1 MKFLESIPQ
10 PHRSEIARAISKPEK
25 FVNMLS
31 IQDKRSAKMIKFK
44 MNDEQK
50 VLLKELQEHNRVIIL
65 KPRQIGVS
73 TLLRAY
79 AFWSAYIATEP
90 VQWGVISF
98 HDRSAKHL
106 RRMDDKFHKGLP
118 KILHRQFAVSNTV
131 DLEFEDTGARLSSY
145 TAGSRGGTRS
155 FTLTS
160 VHLSEFAFYED
171 PDELLATTMAAV
183 GVGQVI
189 IESTPNRAGDAFHR
203 LVMGAPENG
212 WKLICFWWW
221 QHESY
226 RVHVGEDFERT
237 AEEDAMAEAYDLD
250 DEQIMWRRQQMAT
263 LGLEKFRREYPACLD
278 DAFHFTTSTYFH
290 GDDLAKINGIFF
302 DGAERMYEEA
312 IENDAYVMG
321 VDVSAGVGLD
331 YSVITVVSLS
341 TLQVVYQY
349 RSNTVPPVMFAEK
362 VCDIGWEFNTA
373 KLLVESNNHGH
384 VVIARLRDFKYKNL
398 WLDAKGRDWT
408 TTVKSKLDAF
418 ETLREF
424 IIAEIIETLD
434 MTTLMELR
442 SLTVEKVT
450 PEAPKGLHDDM
461 AMSLALAYRC
471 TRDVPRRV
479 LRRAKEN
486 MVDDFIRS
494 RRVGRRS
501 NNPIPWERNE

>member
-1 MKFLESIPQ
+1 MKFLDSMPQ
-10 PHRSEIARAISKPEK
+10 EVRDDIRKALSKADK
-25 FVNMLS
+25 FVSMLS
-31 IQDKRSAKMIKFK
+31 IQDKRSHKMVKFK

-50 VLLKELQEHNRVIIL
+50 HLLKELQAHNRIIIL

-79 AFWSAYIATEP
+79 AFWDAYTAKEP

-106 RRMDDKFHKGLP
+106 RRMDDKFHKSLP
-118 KILHRQFAVSNTV
+118 KLLHRQFSVSNTQ
-131 DLEFEDTGARLSSY
+131 DLEFKDSGARLSSY

-160 VHLSEFAFYED
+160 VHLSEFAFYDD

-183 GVGQVI
+183 GEGQVI

-212 WKLICFWWW
+212 WRLCTFWWY
-221 QHESY
+221 QHKAY
-226 RVHVGEDFERT
+226 RVHVGEDFEPT
-237 AEEDAMAEAYDLD
+237 AEEAAMAEVYELD
-250 DEQIMWRRQQMAT
+250 KEQIMWRRQQIAT

-290 GDDLAKINGIFF
+290 GDDLAKIEPVWF
-302 DGAERMYEEA
+302 DKADRRYEHAEP
-312 IENDAYVMG
+312 NDAYVMG
-321 VDVSAGVGLD
+321 VDVSAGVNLD
-331 YSVITVVSLS
+331 YSVITIVSLS

-349 RSNTVPPVMFAEK
+349 RTNTVPPVMFAEK
-362 VCDIGWEFNTA
+362 VADMGWEYNNA
-373 KLLVESNNHGH
+373 MILCESNNHGH
-384 VVIARLRDFKYKNL
+384 VVLTRLRDFKYKNL
-398 WLDAKGRDWT
+398 WRDAKGKDWV
-408 TTVKSKLDAF
+408 TTVKSKLDAY

-424 IIAEIIETLD
+424 IVAEIIEMLD
-434 MTTLMELR
+434 MTTIMELR
-442 SLTVEKVT
+442 SLMVEKVT

-471 TRDVPRRV
+471 TRDVPRRI
-479 LRRAKEN
+479 LRRAQEN

-494 RRVGRRS
+494 RRVGRRQAD
-501 NNPIPWERNE
+501 PIAWGRNE